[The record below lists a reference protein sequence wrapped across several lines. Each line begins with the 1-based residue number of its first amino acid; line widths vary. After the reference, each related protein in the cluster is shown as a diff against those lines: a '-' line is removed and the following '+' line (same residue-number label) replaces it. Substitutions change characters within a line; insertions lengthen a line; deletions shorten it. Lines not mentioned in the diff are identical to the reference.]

1 MEKEDLEQ
9 KIEIIINDKLNPL
22 YFENVKKAAEKEAKE
37 ILNKNGLV
45 NYSDNV
51 ENKDIKA
58 FKPKEKQQPNQ
69 NMER

>member
-1 MEKEDLEQ
+1 M
-9 KIEIIINDKLNPL
+9 
-22 YFENVKKAAEKEAKE
+22 EKEAKE